1 LQCDAPSSAEK
12 PSKAYPPEMC
22 SDMSAL
28 WRREWQH
35 DWDGRAPPSNPDG
48 VKVKVKG
55 RVRHLIFVRHGQYNL
70 EDEEHGLTDLGRE
83 QSRLLAERLAAM
95 AKGVQKDRY
104 GEIHIRY
111 AGIWVSDVTRAMQT
125 ADIISAHL
133 PGVPIFP
140 PDPLLGEGMPTIP
153 HPSRSGLRTRN
164 ADLWEN
170 SARIEAGFR
179 HYVHRD
185 VDHKLRDKKREK
197 EAEKIPEHY
206 DREAA
211 ATEGSASAM
220 GDSPSPEHTFEIIVC
235 HMNVIRYFTMRALQL
250 PPEAWLRLRGDNTG
264 ITEIVVQP
272 DGRVS
277 LARFGDT
284 GHLPIDM
291 VTFH

>member
-1 LQCDAPSSAEK
+1 
-12 PSKAYPPEMC
+12 M
-22 SDMSAL
+22 
-28 WRREWQH
+28 
-35 DWDGRAPPSNPDG
+35 
-48 VKVKVKG
+48 
-55 RVRHLIFVRHGQYNL
+55 RHLYFIRHGQYNL
-70 EDEEHGLTDLGRE
+70 DDDEHGLTDLGRE

-104 GEIHIRY
+104 GEKQIKW

-133 PGVPIFP
+133 PGVPLFP
-140 PDPLLGEGMPTIP
+140 PDVLLGEGMPTIP
-153 HPSRSGLRTRN
+153 HPSRSGLKTRA
-164 ADLWEN
+164 ADVWEN

-185 VDHKLRDKKREK
+185 VDHKRKERKKDK
-197 EAEKIPEHY
+197 EAEKVSEHYHPEAPAPEGNVSTPADSSSPKPEH
-206 DREAA
+206 
-211 ATEGSASAM
+211 S
-220 GDSPSPEHTFEIIVC
+220 FEIVVC
-235 HMNVIRYFTMRALQL
+235 HMNVIRYFVLRALQL

-264 ITEIVVQP
+264 ITEIVIQP